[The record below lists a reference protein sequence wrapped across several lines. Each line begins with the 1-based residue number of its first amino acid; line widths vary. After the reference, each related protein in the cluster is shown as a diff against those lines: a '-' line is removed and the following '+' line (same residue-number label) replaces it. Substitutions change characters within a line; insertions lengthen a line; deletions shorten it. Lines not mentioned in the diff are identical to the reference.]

1 MTIAALLDK
10 FLLLLSTS
18 DLRRSFRFCQSI
30 ILGIGGHAE
39 LGDVETFKF
48 SFSRHSQR
56 HDGVAELEMM

>member
-18 DLRRSFRFCQSI
+18 DLRRSLRFCQSI
-30 ILGIGGHAE
+30 LGISGHAE
-39 LGDVETFKF
+39 LGDVEIFKF

-56 HDGVAELEMM
+56 YDGVDELEMM